1 MKSFTLPLLCLMLV
15 FSAGALHARGD
26 AAPATSPG
34 NETIADFV
42 PEDDVRVQGVVI
54 DDAGEPLIGVNVI
67 EKGNPSNGTIT
78 DVDGSFQ
85 ITVADDNATLVFSY
99 IGYKQTELPLNGQTN
114 VSLTLGSSASLLDE
128 VVVVGYGTQ
137 VKRDMLGAVS
147 SIDSKDLSSFNATS
161 VDQSLQGLAAGV
173 QVSGSSG
180 VPGAPT
186 RVLIRG
192 TNSLFSGTEPLWI
205 IDGMILSGQGGGEIN
220 GFSRNAGATPFNPLA
235 TLNPNDIE
243 SVEVLKDAA
252 ATAVYGSRGANGVII
267 VTTKSGKGGKG
278 TLDLNVNYGISDV
291 VRGPNEIGF
300 VDGPTWLALAD
311 EARLNAGLAEFNPN
325 DILNSGRDP
334 NAVLERS
341 QLGDVNYFDEVL
353 RQGSITDINLSSS
366 RASENINYYLSG
378 NYRRDESILVGDLQE
393 RFSLRSNFDFKP
405 VNNLTIGTRIQLSYV
420 NRERAANGGA
430 PGGNS
435 NRANGG
441 YNFANTGI
449 IPVLPLFHPTA
460 TDREGNPILFDPL
473 SGRNVLASLN
483 RDNYINDVDTYR
495 ALGGINLQYD
505 LPFVE
510 GLSIRSEM
518 AADYIATN
526 NVECVNTVLRE
537 DSKYG
542 FDNSSLFQRFN
553 YNLYL
558 SYDRSYNDMHSI
570 SLVAGTESTEE
581 GRRFRN
587 IEAQQLFG
595 TQQELNQPGDVQR
608 VTAGFGAE
616 QYFRGYFGRLNYK
629 FMDRYMVGASYRYD
643 GSSIFT
649 DDLRWGN
656 FLALS
661 AGWIVSDE
669 PFLVNNEVLNFLK
682 FRGSFGQTG
691 NSAINPLATA
701 TTYAAWGRYG
711 DVGAGDLLST
721 IGNTGVTWETT
732 DAYDVGA
739 DFELFQGRISG
750 TVSYY
755 VQDVRDMLFRVPV
768 PSSSG
773 IFNSNPTIWDNVGD
787 MQNRGWEVELN
798 TVNIDRGDFQWK
810 MGINFATNQN
820 EVTRLAG
827 EDAEIY
833 DVRSNALVT
842 REGDPVGFFRL
853 ARYAGVH
860 AEGGYEMIEE
870 MDLEL
875 FAETGER
882 VATGNLIPATRTNM
896 ANHLFDMED
905 KGSLPTFFGGF
916 NNTFT
921 YKNFSLNA
929 LISFSGGN
937 YIYDVARESSVYVT
951 GARPFREEIVGNYWQ
966 NPGDDADF
974 PALRWNNRYDVINE
988 DGSISENQRF
998 DPRRNG
1004 QAHDKFL
1011 QSGDFIRMRALSMF
1025 YNLPQSVAQSLRM
1038 QNIRI
1043 GFTGNNLF
1051 TITGYDGYDPEV
1063 VNLGGNRNFS
1073 QGWVGV
1079 QLPQLK
1085 SNNFSLNVTF

>member
-1 MKSFTLPLLCLMLV
+1 MAKSPLPTNSLDGL
-15 FSAGALHARGD
+15 A
-26 AAPATSPG
+26 
-34 NETIADFV
+34 
-42 PEDDVRVQGVVI
+42 EDEIKVQGRVQ
-54 DDAGEPLIGVNVI
+54 DNAGEPLIGVNVI
-67 EKGNPSNGTIT
+67 EKGSSNGTIT
-78 DVDGSFQ
+78 DVNGEFQ
-85 ITVADDNATLVFSY
+85 ITVKDEDAILVFSY
-99 IGYKQTELPLNGQTN
+99 VGYQQKEVPVNGQTN
-114 VSLTLGSSASLLDE
+114 LQVTLKSSASVLDE

-147 SIDSKDLSSFNATS
+147 SIESKDLTSFNATS

-186 RVLIRG
+186 RVLVRG

-205 IDGMILSGQGGGEIN
+205 IDGMILSGQGGGELN
-220 GFSRNAGATPFNPLA
+220 GFSRNASTTPFNPLA

-252 ATAVYGSRGANGVII
+252 ATAVYGSRGSNGVII
-267 VTTKSGKGGKG
+267 VTTKSGKGGEG
-278 TLDLNVNYGISDV
+278 SLDLNVNYGISDV

-300 VDGPTWLALAD
+300 VDGPTWLSLAD
-311 EARLNAGLAEFNPN
+311 ESRLNAGLAEFDPN
-325 DILNSGRDP
+325 EILNSGRDP
-334 NAVLERS
+334 NAVLTRD
-341 QLGDVNYFDEVL
+341 QLADVNYFDEVL

-366 RASENINYYLSG
+366 RATEKLNYYISG

-393 RFSLRSNFDFKP
+393 RVSLRSNFDFTP
-405 VNNLTIGTRIQLSYV
+405 LNNLSIGTRIQLSYV
-420 NRERAANGGA
+420 NRERAPNGGG

-435 NRANGG
+435 NVGRGG

-449 IPVLPLFHPTA
+449 IPILPLFHPTVKGQDGA
-460 TDREGNPILFDPL
+460 PILFDPL
-473 SGRNVLASLN
+473 SGRNVRATLN
-483 RDNYINDVDTYR
+483 RANYINDVDTYR
-495 ALGGINLQYD
+495 ALGGVNVQYNI
-505 LPFVE
+505 PFVK
-510 GLSIRSEM
+510 GLSVRSEL
-518 AADYIATN
+518 AADYIATQN
-526 NVECVNTVLRE
+526 IEWANTVIRE

-542 FDNSSLFQRFN
+542 FDNSSFFQRFN
-553 YNLYL
+553 YNLYF
-558 SYDRSYNDMHSI
+558 SYDRQFSDLHAL

-581 GRRFRN
+581 GQRFRN

-595 TQQELNQPGDVQR
+595 TQKELNQPGDVQR
-608 VTAGFGAE
+608 VSAGFGGE

-649 DDLRWGN
+649 EDLRWGN

-661 AGWIVSDE
+661 AGWVISDE
-669 PFLVNNEVLNFLK
+669 PFLVNNEVINFLK

-711 DVGAGDLLST
+711 DTGAGDLLST
-721 IGNTGVTWETT
+721 IGNTAVTWETT

-739 DFELFQGRISG
+739 DFELFEGRISG

-755 VQDVRDMLFRVPV
+755 VQDVRDMLFRVPI

-787 MQNRGWEVELN
+787 MQNRGWELELN
-798 TVNIDRGDFQWK
+798 TVNIDRGNFQWR
-810 MGINFATNQN
+810 MGINFATNENQ
-820 EVTRLAG
+820 VTRLTG

-833 DVRSNALVT
+833 NVRNNALVT

-853 ARYAGVH
+853 ARYAGVDP
-860 AEGGYEMIEE
+860 EGGYELIEE
-870 MDLEL
+870 MDLEQ
-875 FAETGER
+875 FEATGER
-882 VATGNLIPATRTNM
+882 VPTGNLIPATRSNLRT
-896 ANHLFDMED
+896 HLFDLTD
-905 KGSLPTFFGGF
+905 KSSLPTFFGGF

-929 LISFSGGN
+929 LVSFSGGN

-966 NPGDDADF
+966 NPGDDAEF
-974 PALRWNNRYDVINE
+974 PALSWNQRYDVINE
-988 DGSISENQRF
+988 DGTIEENVRF
-998 DPRRNG
+998 DPRRAG
-1004 QAHDKFL
+1004 QAHDKYL
-1011 QSGDFIRMRALSMF
+1011 QKGDFIRMRALSLF
-1025 YNLPQSVAQSLRM
+1025 YNLPKSVAQSMRM

-1043 GFTGNNLF
+1043 GFRGNNLF
-1051 TITGYDGYDPEV
+1051 TITGYEGYDPEV
-1063 VNLGGNRNFS
+1063 VNTSGNSTDRNLA

-1085 SNNFSLNVTF
+1085 SYNFSLNVTF